1 MIELLFSYLV
11 NIVST
16 HINFSFSAKWI
27 LSTYYIFFLS
37 AASPGTVNK
46 LSVMKI
52 QTGLANTNM
61 KLSVLFIVMQL
72 LVLLA
77 AQAIDLSPPPQQQ
90 QQQQGA
96 DVAASLKELQGEMA
110 HPLGSQCISDCLA
123 EKGNLV
129 PDQLGECQQVE
140 QQFDCTLY
148 CMFDVEP
155 RY

>member
-1 MIELLFSYLV
+1 
-11 NIVST
+11 
-16 HINFSFSAKWI
+16 
-27 LSTYYIFFLS
+27 
-37 AASPGTVNK
+37 
-46 LSVMKI
+46 
-52 QTGLANTNM
+52 M

-77 AQAIDLSPPPQQQ
+77 AQAIDLSPQQQ
-90 QQQQGA
+90 QDV

-110 HPLGSQCISDCLA
+110 HPLGSQCIRDCLA
-123 EKGNLV
+123 EKGSLV
-129 PDQLGECQQVE
+129 LDPLRECQQVE

>member
-90 QQQQGA
+90 QQRLQQ
-96 DVAASLKELQGEMA
+96 QQQ
-110 HPLGSQCISDCLA
+110 HRCGSQL
-123 EKGNLV
+123 KGAARRDGASIGQPVHQRL
-129 PDQLGECQQVE
+129 
-140 QQFDCTLY
+140 
-148 CMFDVEP
+148 P
-155 RY
+155 RREGQPSAGSTG